1 MEYDLIWGQGKIPGE
16 VWAQTWRMSRSEI
29 VGGGGREKNIP
40 GNLESGLR
48 GPKGIKGVHTVF
60 VFLFLIFIYF

>member
-1 MEYDLIWGQGKIPGE
+1 MEYDLIWGQEKIPGE
-16 VWAQTWRMSRSEI
+16 VWAQTRGMNRSEI

-60 VFLFLIFIYF
+60 VFLIFIFIYF